1 MSDHSLTLRQEDL
14 LRRLVEAYNRLQ
26 PDEEPFHYSTD
37 YTCAAD
43 LAIFQHRGRPEGWT
57 DVYMGDLEALDEEG
71 YIRRRLLGRPG
82 RGWRFELKR
91 KAFDYY
97 ESTQRPP
104 GEDSKTRS
112 SSIAESVEPT
122 LPSSMLILDE
132 IRDGRA
138 NEKLLARVIGTG
150 RFDGVDHKIRERQL
164 LFVSM
169 LFQSIR
175 THMVDGEPVT
185 VVAEDYLTEK
195 FMEWV
200 ESGFL
205 EFNPGPGE
213 KPKHRLEK
221 MWRGFV
227 EQMDKDAGLK
237 GIFIG
242 KLTHEKG
249 RKLFGLRLLPN
260 ETQIRIPDIGAL
272 LKR

>member
-14 LRRLVEAYNRLQ
+14 LRRLVEAYYRLQ
-26 PDEEPFHYSTD
+26 PGEEPFHYLTD
-37 YTCAAD
+37 YTGAAD

-97 ESTQRPP
+97 ESPQRPP

-112 SSIAESVEPT
+112 SSIAESVESI

-132 IRDGRA
+132 IRDGRTH
-138 NEKLLARVIGTG
+138 EKLLARIIGTG
-150 RFDGVDHKIRERQL
+150 RFDGVDHKIGGRQL
-164 LFVSM
+164 FFFSL
-169 LFQSIR
+169 L
-175 THMVDGEPVT
+175 
-185 VVAEDYLTEK
+185 
-195 FMEWV
+195 MEWV

-213 KPKHRLEK
+213 KPKHRLER
-221 MWRGFV
+221 MWGRLV
-227 EQMDKDAGLK
+227 EQMDKDK
-237 GIFIG
+237 
-242 KLTHEKG
+242 KLTDIFVSKLRDENGH
-249 RKLFGLRLLPN
+249 KLFGLRLLPN
-260 ETQIRIPDIGAL
+260 ETQILVHDISAL